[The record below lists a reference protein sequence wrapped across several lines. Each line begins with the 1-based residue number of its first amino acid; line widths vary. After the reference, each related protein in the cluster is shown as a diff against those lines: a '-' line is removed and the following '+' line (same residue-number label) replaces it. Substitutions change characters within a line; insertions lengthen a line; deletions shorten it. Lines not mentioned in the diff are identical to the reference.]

1 VKNQHIHAGMADELA
16 MTEVLA
22 GFDDVDPTKTE
33 LISLLTKW
41 TKYNRPDGFATMAK
55 LGGDLQ
61 LCLIVNPMTQ
71 GVALVIRA
79 FEDALVKVTID
90 DCLSRSSDGIIRA
103 ATADDEPLLGW
114 VEYAALGKAERARID
129 ASGRK
134 PWNKYSITGMR
145 VLARHAAGDD
155 AATIANRVEMACT
168 QGEQIIRLA
177 RTAYEFQIARDSEG
191 WGGPAVGPTMDEI
204 AGIDADFF

>member
-1 VKNQHIHAGMADELA
+1 MKNQHVHAGMADELA
-16 MTEVLA
+16 MSEVLA
-22 GFDDVDPTKTE
+22 GFEDIDPTKTE
-33 LISLLTKW
+33 LVSLLTKW
-41 TKYNRPDGFATMAK
+41 TKYNRPEGFATMAK
-55 LGGDLQ
+55 LGGELQ

-71 GVALVIRA
+71 GVALVIRS
-79 FEDALVKVTID
+79 FEDALVKVTLD
-90 DCLSRSSDGIIRA
+90 DHLARSSDGIIRA
-103 ATADDEPLLGW
+103 ATSDDEPLQGW

-155 AATIANRVEMACT
+155 AATIASRVEMACT

-191 WGGPAVGPTMDEI
+191 FGGPAMGPTVADIE
-204 AGIDADFF
+204 GLDADFF

>member
-1 VKNQHIHAGMADELA
+1 MADELA
-16 MTEVLA
+16 MGEVLA
-22 GFDDVDPTKTE
+22 GFDEIDPAKTE
-33 LISLLTKW
+33 LVSLLTKW
-41 TKYNRPDGFATMAK
+41 TKYNRPEGFATMAK
-55 LGGDLQ
+55 LGADLQ

-71 GVALVIRA
+71 GVALVVRA
-79 FEDALVKVTID
+79 FEGALVKVTID
-90 DCLSRSSDGIIRA
+90 DNLARSSDGIIRA

-134 PWNKYSITGMR
+134 PWNKYEIPMMR

-155 AATIANRVEMACT
+155 AATIATRVEMACT
-168 QGEQIIRLA
+168 QGEQIIKLA

-191 WGGPAVGPTMDEI
+191 FGGPAMGPTMEDI
-204 AGIDADFF
+204 DGLDADFF

>member
-1 VKNQHIHAGMADELA
+1 MADELA
-16 MTEVLA
+16 MGEVLA
-22 GFDDVDPTKTE
+22 GFDEIDPAKTE
-33 LISLLTKW
+33 LVSLLTKW
-41 TKYNRPDGFATMAK
+41 TKYNRPEGFATMAK
-55 LGGDLQ
+55 LGADLQ

-71 GVALVIRA
+71 GVALVVRS
-79 FEDALVKVTID
+79 FEGALVKVTLD
-90 DCLSRSSDGIIRA
+90 DHLARSSDGIIRA

-134 PWNKYSITGMR
+134 PWNKYEVPMMR

-155 AATIANRVEMACT
+155 AATIASRVEMACT
-168 QGEQIIRLA
+168 QGEQIIKLA

-191 WGGPAVGPTMDEI
+191 FGGPAMGPTMADIE
-204 AGIDADFF
+204 GIDADFF

>member
-1 VKNQHIHAGMADELA
+1 MKNTHTHAGMADELA
-16 MTEVLA
+16 MGEVLS
-22 GFDDVDPTKTE
+22 GFDEIDAKKTE
-33 LISLLTKW
+33 LVALLTKW

-55 LGGDLQ
+55 LGAELQ

-71 GVALVIRA
+71 GVALVVRA
-79 FEDALVKVTID
+79 FEGAFVKVTLD
-90 DCLSRSSDGIIRA
+90 DNLATSEAGIIRA
-103 ATADDEPLLGW
+103 ATPDDEPLSGW
-114 VEYAALGKAERARID
+114 VEFDSLDANARKAIT

-134 PWNKYSITGMR
+134 PWNKYEVPMMR

-155 AATIANRVEMACT
+155 AATIASRVEMACT

-191 WGGPAVGPTMDEI
+191 FGDSAISPNPDEMDEI
-204 AGIDADFF
+204 DRNFF